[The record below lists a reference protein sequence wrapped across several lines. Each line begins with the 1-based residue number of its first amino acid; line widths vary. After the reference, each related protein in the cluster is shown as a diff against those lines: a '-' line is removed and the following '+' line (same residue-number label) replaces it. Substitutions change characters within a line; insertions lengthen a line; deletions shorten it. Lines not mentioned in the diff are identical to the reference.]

1 MPSAK
6 KSKAAAARKPEKPPS
21 TSSAAATDA
30 SPSAWDANPRA
41 FYFLTAGP
49 PMALLLFGM
58 PYRAATIWFIAWTFY
73 QYLPLPKQVHALG
86 ARALTVYA
94 SYQSLDERL
103 VPHDAEDA
111 TGIVSMRLF
120 AACGFGLVM
129 GVAYRNALKF
139 LAWLV
144 SDLPERPTGGGD
156 GASSSSSSATADD
169 PRPSV
174 CVSLS
179 SGDGETASMSRS
191 QEGGASRIH
200 LTGAPPNVHGDGDFL
215 VKVQLPIV
223 HNSATTS
230 KVYAQGMV
238 YDERRSFQAFV
249 DLESEAEV
257 HTPTLAR
264 LIATEGGSGGV
275 KAYFN
280 ARREGDVLRIFV
292 DRVMPPPGGW

>member
-1 MPSAK
+1 
-6 KSKAAAARKPEKPPS
+6 
-21 TSSAAATDA
+21 
-30 SPSAWDANPRA
+30 
-41 FYFLTAGP
+41 
-49 PMALLLFGM
+49 
-58 PYRAATIWFIAWTFY
+58 
-73 QYLPLPKQVHALG
+73 
-86 ARALTVYA
+86 
-94 SYQSLDERL
+94 
-103 VPHDAEDA
+103 
-111 TGIVSMRLF
+111 
-120 AACGFGLVM
+120 
-129 GVAYRNALKF
+129 
-139 LAWLV
+139 
-144 SDLPERPTGGGD
+144 
-156 GASSSSSSATADD
+156 
-169 PRPSV
+169 
-174 CVSLS
+174 
-179 SGDGETASMSRS
+179 MSRS

-200 LTGAPPNVHGDGDFL
+200 LTGAPHNVHGDGDFL